1 MSSTPS
7 PSRTQALS
15 ILASAPATEVKIFA
29 EGLLDALGELRVL
42 ANRSGLVVLPAT
54 DSAQGA
60 QFHLGEMLV
69 SEAHIA
75 LATGHEGY
83 GMCLGRDLVQ
93 ALALAVIDAALA
105 SEQETAAISAFVQ
118 AQQAAQ
124 QAADERLLRQVEA
137 TRVEIETF

>member
-1 MSSTPS
+1 MSSNPI
-7 PSRTQALS
+7 SRTHALS
-15 ILASAPATEVKIFA
+15 VLASAPADEVKTFA
-29 EGLLDALGELRVL
+29 EALLDALGELRVL

-60 QFHLGEMLV
+60 QFHLGEVLV

-75 LATGHEGY
+75 LAAGQEGY

-105 SEQETAAISAFVQ
+105 NEQATERISAFVQ

-124 QAADERLLRQVEA
+124 QAADDHLLRQVEA